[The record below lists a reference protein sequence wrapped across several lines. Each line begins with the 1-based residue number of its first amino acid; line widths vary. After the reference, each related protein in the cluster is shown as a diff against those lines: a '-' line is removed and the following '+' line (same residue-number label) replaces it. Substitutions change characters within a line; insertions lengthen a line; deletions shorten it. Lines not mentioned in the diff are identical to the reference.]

1 VYQYCFAA
9 FSIRQQVAAVVVSE
23 TAISLQEGMYFT
35 ISLGQYQL
43 NILLATASEEFFSK
57 NITALYS

>member
-1 VYQYCFAA
+1 M
-9 FSIRQQVAAVVVSE
+9 VVTE

-43 NILLATASEEFFSK
+43 YILLAKAAEEFFSK